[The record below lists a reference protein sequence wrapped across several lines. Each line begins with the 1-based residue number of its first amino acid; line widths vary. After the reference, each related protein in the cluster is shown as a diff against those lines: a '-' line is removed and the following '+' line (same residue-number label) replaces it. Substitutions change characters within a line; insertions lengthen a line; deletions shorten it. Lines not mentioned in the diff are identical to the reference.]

1 MIKRK
6 KLCLTI
12 VCIFLLLY
20 SIISLPKLGFLITS
34 YATDNYKLAADE
46 YTNSDMLLN
55 PDGTMSN
62 ITIREFAKSVQMLE
76 DDSYCY
82 DIICTKK
89 KK

>member
-1 MIKRK
+1 M
-6 KLCLTI
+6 
-12 VCIFLLLY
+12 Y